1 MELNLKVTSKE
12 INQLMWT
19 SGQTISTAESCSAG
33 RLSAILTT
41 PAGSSLYYKGGIV
54 CYADDIKVRYL
65 GVTQEL
71 LDEKTSVCEEVA
83 QQMVSGALKMF
94 STDYAVAITGYAGP
108 GGGTEENPVGT
119 IWIAVG
125 NKNRIV
131 TQKVYNDLGRDEK
144 VTIATEAAMS
154 LLRDFLKEEMEKS

>member
-19 SGQTISTAESCSAG
+19 SGQTIATAESCSAG

-41 PAGSSLYYKGGIV
+41 PPGSSLYYKGGLV
-54 CYADDIKVRYL
+54 CYSDEIKKRYL
-65 GVTQEL
+65 GVSQEL
-71 LDEKTSVCEEVA
+71 LNEKTSVSEEVA
-83 QQMVSGALKMF
+83 SQMVSGALKMF
-94 STDYAVAITGYAGP
+94 SSDYAVAITGYAGP

-119 IWIAVG
+119 VWIAVG
-125 NKNRIV
+125 NNNRIV
-131 TQKVYNDLGRDEK
+131 TKKIFNDLGRDEN

-154 LLRDFLKEEMEKS
+154 ILRDFLKEELEK

>member
-1 MELNLKVTSKE
+1 
-12 INQLMWT
+12 
-19 SGQTISTAESCSAG
+19 
-33 RLSAILTT
+33 
-41 PAGSSLYYKGGIV
+41 
-54 CYADDIKVRYL
+54 
-65 GVTQEL
+65 
-71 LDEKTSVCEEVA
+71 
-83 QQMVSGALKMF
+83 MVSGALKMF

-131 TQKVYNDLGRDEK
+131 TQKVYNDLGRDEN

>member
-125 NKNRIV
+125 KG
-131 TQKVYNDLGRDEK
+131 YNDLGRDED